1 MKKNAECILKPTVVT
16 LQCFSATLNLR
27 LHSRL
32 VWSQYRY
39 QSAISLQRFCTS
51 KCTHTHTV
59 VFPAERKCIGHHY
72 FVPERRR
79 FHLDS
84 ASSLYSSFSF
94 SNNTHAKSPA
104 ESFSSRFLS
113 HIHSSV
119 LILDSPWPTY
129 VLFPPPTHTPNSS
142 TLASFPLTFLTSP
155 PLWFPVFIVVGVE
168 TLTLKCFA
176 VTPGSE
182 HHKWKHQN

>member
-113 HIHSSV
+113 HIHSSI

-129 VLFPPPTHTPNSS
+129 VLFPPPHTHTKFLHPRLLPSHVSHVSATLISS
-142 TLASFPLTFLTSP
+142 FYCCRCGNVDTKVLCCDTG
-155 PLWFPVFIVVGVE
+155 IR
-168 TLTLKCFA
+168 
-176 VTPGSE
+176 TP
-182 HHKWKHQN
+182 